1 MKMDMEAFQAEART
15 EEIRIAVSAKLSPPK
30 YKHSINVAKY
40 AWMIATKTTIDP
52 RKMYIAG
59 LLHDIA
65 NGLSNEEILKLCERT
80 GRYIPSSEV
89 RHARLLHGIAGAC
102 IAYEDFGIRDTEI
115 LMAIAFHSGR
125 VGMKQ
130 EEKVLFLADVID
142 HEDELGLDSKR
153 IWRKNDFDTAILT
166 ACADMTRYCVEHDL
180 PPMDQRLLDS
190 FDYIIE
196 HLRKNAGSKDSSYQ
210 DLRKETDEIVDKAMD
225 IYLSH
230 RLKVSSVK
238 NIRDV
243 GNYRTIFGKKIKN
256 EKVIRSGDISQMTPE
271 DAEYLKRLGINS
283 IIDLRTEDEIVDAKD
298 QNIEGFHYF
307 NCPLPKLD
315 TKESSKRLLEFI
327 KSSISDEEKAWYA
340 TEYMRYV
347 SMQQLYRDVL
357 ISDESVKQL
366 RKVFDILLDNDTQ
379 GVLIHC
385 SNGKDRTGI
394 VVMLL
399 QFALGMNAEEILSD
413 YYASAI
419 PYYMLTESA
428 VLMLE
433 QNGYSNVFLEKA
445 RELLSINVNMIS
457 ELNRWWEENQYG
469 TAEKYLHEKVQIS
482 SKMVELLRE
491 KYLEV

>member
-1 MKMDMEAFQAEART
+1 MKMDMDAFQAEEGTEAIRT
-15 EEIRIAVSAKLSPPK
+15 AILERLSPHK
-30 YKHSINVAKY
+30 YEHSINVAKY
-40 AWMIATKTTIDP
+40 AWMIATKTLIDP

-65 NGLSNEEILKLCERT
+65 TGLSNEEILRLCERT
-80 GRYIPSSEV
+80 DRYIPSNELSQA
-89 RHARLLHGIAGAC
+89 HLLHGIAGAC

-130 EEKVLFLADVID
+130 EEKILFLADVID
-142 HEDELGLDSKR
+142 HENELGLDPR
-153 IWRKNDFDTAILT
+153 QIWRKTDLDSAILM

-180 PPMDQRLLDS
+180 PSMDQRLLDS

-196 HLRKNAGSKDSSYQ
+196 HLRKNSGSTDPAYNS
-210 DLRKETDEIVDKAMD
+210 LRKETDEIVDKAMD

-230 RLKVSSVK
+230 RLKIDSVK

-243 GNYRTIFGKKIKN
+243 GNYKTITGKKIKK
-256 EKVIRSGDISQMTPE
+256 EKVIRSGDISQMTLK
-271 DAEYLKRLGINS
+271 DAEYLKSLGINT
-283 IIDLRTEDEIVDAKD
+283 IIDLRTEDEMADAKD
-298 QNIEGFHYF
+298 QNIEGFRYF

-327 KSSISDEEKAWYA
+327 KSSISEEEKAWYA
-340 TEYMRYV
+340 AEYMRYV

-357 ISDESVKQL
+357 LSDESIEQL
-366 RKVFDILLDNDTQ
+366 RKVFAVLMDKDTQ

-385 SNGKDRTGI
+385 TNGKDRTGI

-399 QFALGMNAEEILSD
+399 QYALGMNAEEVLSD

-433 QNGYSNVFLEKA
+433 QNGYSNEFLEKT
-445 RELLSINVNMIS
+445 RELLSINVKMIS
-457 ELNRWWEENQYG
+457 ELNHWWEENKYG
-469 TAEKYLHEKVQIS
+469 TAEKYLNEKVNVSTKQ
-482 SKMVELLRE
+482 VELLRE